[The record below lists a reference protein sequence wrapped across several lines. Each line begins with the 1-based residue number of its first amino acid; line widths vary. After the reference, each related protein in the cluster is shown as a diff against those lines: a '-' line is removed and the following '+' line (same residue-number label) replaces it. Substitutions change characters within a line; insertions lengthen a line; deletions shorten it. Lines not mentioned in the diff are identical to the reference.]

1 MTRPSHD
8 IRTRL
13 EEGEKIALKS
23 EVESIQRTIEQN
35 KIESVKN
42 QLVGNNSEL
51 LQALSNEVPAGN
63 YIFRDYGICPFAASR
78 CEDGGDSINTSS
90 FYTPTPQGYLGIQN
104 CIRCRHFIT
113 GPAFIGG
120 LLAITNEILLQSN
133 DQSEICSKLQLKINE
148 INQNIDSIEKE
159 EYIANLKQQ
168 RFEGA
173 SKRSNFETE
182 LRNFESE
189 YETAAKKLDMLLC
202 DIQAAY
208 GHITRCHK
216 IINNSTLLD
225 SKDTL
230 SLITTSNA
238 ELVLEMEEVSHY
250 QQLQEVCENAV
261 IYKSCNADN
270 AIYPRTQLID
280 KMAMFNEIMPSLFM
294 LSKEQQL
301 LVGNQIF
308 KLLMSRLKSW
318 DKIQSIIDG
327 KLKLIELSEAEQIS
341 KSEIE
346 LIMHNSSTLIEAN
359 HEF

>member
-1 MTRPSHD
+1 M
-8 IRTRL
+8 
-13 EEGEKIALKS
+13 
-23 EVESIQRTIEQN
+23 
-35 KIESVKN
+35 
-42 QLVGNNSEL
+42 
-51 LQALSNEVPAGN
+51 
-63 YIFRDYGICPFAASR
+63 
-78 CEDGGDSINTSS
+78 
-90 FYTPTPQGYLGIQN
+90 QN

-133 DQSEICSKLQLKINE
+133 DQSEICSKLQIQ
-148 INQNIDSIEKE
+148 INQINQKIDNLEKE

-168 RFEGA
+168 KFNGA
-173 SKRSNFETE
+173 ANRAKLETE

-208 GHITRCHK
+208 SHITKCHK
-216 IINNSTLLD
+216 LINNNPTIGS
-225 SKDTL
+225 DTKL
-230 SLITTSNA
+230 SLITAPNA

-250 QQLQEVCENAV
+250 QQLQEVCDNAM
-261 IYKSCNADN
+261 IYKSCNADQ

-280 KMAMFNEIMPSLFM
+280 KMAMFNQIMPNLFM

-301 LVGNQIF
+301 SAGNQIF

-318 DKIQSIIDG
+318 DKVQKVMDG
-327 KLKLIELSEAEQIS
+327 EIKLIELPEYELIE

-346 LIMHNSSTLIEAN
+346 LIFHNSQTLIEAS
-359 HEF
+359 HEA